1 MYSGFMLKIRIEL
14 EGEPDVVQRLLKDPE
29 ALKALSRR
37 EAGVFDAWLREKE
50 PEYHDG
56 LVPIERLA
64 IAVYIYKKLAEQFDA
79 EIPEDHLLEG
89 G

>member
-1 MYSGFMLKIRIEL
+1 MLKIRIEL

-37 EAGVFDAWLREKE
+37 EAGLFEEWLRKNE

-56 LVPIERLA
+56 LVPIERMA
-64 IAVYIYKKLAEQFDA
+64 VAVYIYKKLSEQFNA